1 VNWRDHNLLE
11 AAMGYRLCGSTFLAC
26 VTAVA
31 IAGGAQSQ
39 SADNGC
45 SMDRMEENPRSVIE
59 PCTRRLQS
67 DISGKERG
75 QTLFIRGR
83 GYHRSGQVA
92 LAAEDYDAALTLIPD
107 NEELWLSRSNAAYR
121 LGDWKAG
128 NRYLAQAH
136 KLNPKNPNVIVQIGQ
151 QADLAGSPTAYDFY
165 TRALAIDPAHPY
177 ALLLRAKYQF
187 RERQFKGAFGDID
200 ALIALDPKTIN
211 RIGYVDGDA
220 RTRDFHIVARAYR
233 AHMFEML
240 GQYDKAEQELNS
252 AIAYKRSA
260 ESLTA
265 RAEFLIDRPGRL
277 QNALADL
284 EEATSLDVQYRPAA
298 FNKGMALV
306 RLDRIGDAF
315 AAFDAAIAID
325 PEDYQSYFMRAR
337 MHRSLGR
344 TEAATADMW
353 AAIELNPSVLLR
365 TMPALRRAGYWTS
378 RDDPQ
383 ELTQELQDAI
393 QACMIDTTCN

>member
-1 VNWRDHNLLE
+1 
-11 AAMGYRLCGSTFLAC
+11 MGYRLRASTLLAC
-26 VTAVA
+26 VIAVA
-31 IAGGAQSQ
+31 MVDGAQSQ
-39 SADNGC
+39 SADGGC
-45 SMDRMEENPRSVIE
+45 SMDRMEENARSIIE

-67 DISGKERG
+67 DISDKERG
-75 QTLFIRGR
+75 QALFIRGR
-83 GYHRSGQVA
+83 GYHRSGQVD
-92 LAAEDYDAALTLIPD
+92 LAAEDYNAAVDLIPD
-107 NEELWLSRSNAAYR
+107 NEELWLSRSNAVAR
-121 LGDWKAG
+121 LGDSEAG
-128 NRYLAQAH
+128 LRYLAHAH
-136 KLNPKNPNVIVQIGQ
+136 KLNPKNPNVLFQIGMW
-151 QADLAGSPTAYDFY
+151 ADRMGSPDAYDRY
-165 TRALAIDPAHPY
+165 TNALAIDPAHPY
-177 ALLLRAKYQF
+177 ALLFRAKYQF
-187 RERQFKGAFGDID
+187 RARQFKAAFGDID
-200 ALIALDPKTIN
+200 ALIALDPKRIN

-233 AHMFEML
+233 AQMFEML
-240 GQYDKAEQELNS
+240 GQYDQAEQEFNS

-284 EEATSLDVQYRPAA
+284 EEATSLDPQFRPAA

-306 RLDRIGDAF
+306 RLDRFGEAF

-325 PEDYQSYFMRAR
+325 PEDHQSYFMRAR
-337 MHRSLGR
+337 IHRSLGR
-344 TEAATADMW
+344 TEAAVQDMW
-353 AAIELNPSVLLR
+353 AAIQLNPNLLLQ
-365 TMPALRRAGYWTS
+365 TLPALRHAGYWTS